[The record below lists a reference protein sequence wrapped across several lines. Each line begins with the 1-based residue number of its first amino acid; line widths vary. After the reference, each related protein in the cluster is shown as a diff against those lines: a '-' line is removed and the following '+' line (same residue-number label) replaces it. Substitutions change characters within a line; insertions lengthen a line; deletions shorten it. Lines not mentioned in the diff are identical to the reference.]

1 VVTLNQSVITSS
13 RSIPANVC
21 AAFDYILKIMNMMPA
36 PGRDH
41 VSMLGLK
48 SSYKVSASKVR
59 GRCPDVGGAIVPHNR
74 DKTSDW

>member
-1 VVTLNQSVITSS
+1 VVKINWPEQFSS
-13 RSIPANVC
+13 WSIPANVC